1 MFRLVLTPLPN
12 SLTKLACN
20 CTLKNKIWNQR
31 YQAIMQNLIHRSYTS
46 ATGESNVGLFDDI
59 PINPEYFNYKRYTA
73 SQAAKETVP
82 PKSSL
87 MLVRD
92 FIDDCLYN
100 PNYGYFSKQAV
111 IFSPEK
117 DFEFNKIKDN
127 LEFTNLVAKKYRQ
140 FEETLDETNEISRQ
154 VWHTP
159 TELFK
164 PWYGYAIAK
173 YLVNEYKLGESPQQ
187 DLIIYELGAGN
198 GTLMLNILDYIQK
211 FEPSVYKRTK
221 YRIVEISEKLA
232 NRQLQSQKLRES
244 KNTHDCVEII
254 NRSIF
259 EWNELVSDQCFFL
272 ACEVLDNFAHD
283 LIRYDTITEDP
294 LQAIVITDDKGEYDE
309 LYEPVTDELIL
320 RYLQLRSKTTYKS
333 PALQNRLVRQLRN
346 KLPLAPNMSQPE
358 FIPTKVLLFLEI
370 LKEYFP
376 KHRLIISDFYKLP
389 NTIKGIDA
397 PVVQTRYK
405 RMMIP
410 CSTFMLSPGWF
421 DIFFPTNFELLRD
434 IYQLV
439 CKSSQSDGK
448 IGIFTQKE
456 FLKRYA
462 DLKRTK
468 TKSGEIPL
476 LMYYENVKFLLS

>member
-1 MFRLVLTPLPN
+1 MQ
-12 SLTKLACN
+12 
-20 CTLKNKIWNQR
+20 TLIRRGYN
-31 YQAIMQNLIHRSYTS
+31 S
-46 ATGESNVGLFDDI
+46 ATSQGDVGIFDDL
-59 PINPEYFNYKRYTA
+59 PINSEHPSFKRCTA
-73 SQAAKETVP
+73 TQVAKETTP

-111 IFSPEK
+111 IFSPDKE
-117 DFEFNKIKDN
+117 FEFNEIKDN
-127 LEFTNLVAKKYRQ
+127 LEFTNLVAKKYRE
-140 FEETLDETNEISRQ
+140 FEGSLGETSDKIFRQ

-164 PWYGYAIAK
+164 PWYGHAIAK
-173 YLVNEYKLGESPQQ
+173 YLVTEYKLESSQN

-198 GTLMLNILDYIQK
+198 ATLMLDILDYIQK

-221 YRIVEISEKLA
+221 YRIVEISGKLVE
-232 NRQLQSQKLRES
+232 RQLQNQKLRES
-244 KNTHDCVEII
+244 KNIHDCVEII
-254 NRSIF
+254 NKSIF
-259 EWNELVSDQCFFL
+259 EWNELVSDNCFFL

-283 LIRYDTITEDP
+283 LIRYDAITEHP
-294 LQAIVITDDKGEYDE
+294 LQAVVVTDDKGEYEE
-309 LYEPVTDELIL
+309 LYEPVTDALIL
-320 RYLQLRSKTTYKS
+320 RYLALRSKTTYK
-333 PALQNRLVRQLRN
+333 PPVLQNRLLRQLRN
-346 KLPLAPNMSQPE
+346 KLPFAPNMSQPE
-358 FIPTKVLLFLEI
+358 FIPTKALVFLEI

-389 NTIKGIDA
+389 DTIKGVDA
-397 PVVQTRYK
+397 PVVQTRYQQT
-405 RMMIP
+405 MIP
-410 CSTFMLSPGWF
+410 CSTFMVSPGWF

-439 CKSSQSDGK
+439 CKSSQTDGK
-448 IGIFTQKE
+448 IGVLTQRE

-462 DLKRTK
+462 DLERTK